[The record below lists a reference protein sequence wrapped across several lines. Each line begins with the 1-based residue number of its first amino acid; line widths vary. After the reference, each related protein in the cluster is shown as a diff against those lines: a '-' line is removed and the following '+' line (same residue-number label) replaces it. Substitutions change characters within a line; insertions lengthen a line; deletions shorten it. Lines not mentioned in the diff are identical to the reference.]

1 MSNMT
6 KSTHKLS
13 ERTNM
18 DIKPIKTRA
27 DHRNALKEIESL
39 MSAKANTPEGDR
51 LEVLATLVEAYERVH
66 FPMELPDAVDAI
78 KFRMEQA
85 GLTVED
91 LEPVIGRRN
100 RVYEVL
106 SRRRPLT
113 LRMIE
118 GLHRKFGIP
127 ADSLLRQ
134 AARVRSRQSER
145 RSR

>member
-1 MSNMT
+1 
-6 KSTHKLS
+6 
-13 ERTNM
+13 
-18 DIKPIKTRA
+18 
-27 DHRNALKEIESL
+27 
-39 MSAKANTPEGDR
+39 MSAKANTREGDR
-51 LEVLATLVEAYERVH
+51 LEVLATLVEAYERIH
-66 FPMELPDAVDAI
+66 HPMALPDAVDAI
-78 KFRMEQA
+78 KFRMEQS
-85 GLTVED
+85 GLTIED

-106 SRRRPLT
+106 SGRRPLT

-134 AARVRSRQSER
+134 KARPRARESER